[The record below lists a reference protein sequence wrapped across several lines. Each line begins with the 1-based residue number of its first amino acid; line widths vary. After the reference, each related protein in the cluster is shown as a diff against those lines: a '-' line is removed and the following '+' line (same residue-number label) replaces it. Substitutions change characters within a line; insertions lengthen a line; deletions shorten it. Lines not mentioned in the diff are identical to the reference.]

1 MKKLFVTILA
11 ALAVAGVCVLPAL
24 CAPAKMDIFDL
35 TYLSDRLDGSREEL
49 IKSWDEMHFLV
60 ALQGIANREEPRL
73 YYLYKGDKGSTDK
86 FWLDKMRAPDEWL
99 AKTRFTTVPNFS
111 ELYRKYGHLFKG
123 VVVYDPAVPATSCIA
138 STIAGV
144 EDLAPIR
151 YDTSE
156 DSLYY
161 RLVLN
166 PKGPKL
172 RVGKWLLNQ
181 NGTSM
186 FTGKGKIPGTDRDST
201 GSAKCDAYIW
211 AKINYLDKGLCSK
224 EFMGYYIDYW
234 FALHADP
241 KSLNLAT
248 LVNQDFQIMHKAF
261 VFDLGPWDD
270 EAVIDDP
277 DQKKGLD
284 METFKEILLSQYTQ
298 AKGEM
303 VQVSGFT
310 PWNMKYTKTAGA
322 MGQHGDVDTEWRHAE
337 LLSNYN
343 CYMDADAIG
352 ASDMTNASVFSQFPL
367 EKKYPQRKNSI
378 EDLQELGYVD
388 SQGRVKKTTY
398 LCIYVGDYDS
408 AAWLYQNMP
417 SIWEDPV
424 RGQVPIGWA
433 INPNL
438 SLRFAFGIDYFRKTA
453 TDNDSF
459 VAGDNGAGYLN
470 PGSLAEPRR
479 FSGLPSGVDKWRDH
493 CKKWFDI
500 FDISCVGFVID
511 GFAPKMTDELFDVYA
526 EIAPDG
532 IGGQKL
538 PSGEGV
544 WKHKMPYKSMGALDK
559 STSVPELAAGI
570 DKSKINFVLLRN
582 ILWKPEEQKNFYL
595 EFLRN
600 MREQAVIMEPYSF
613 FRIMKQY
620 YENGQQTF

>member
-1 MKKLFVTILA
+1 MKKILTA
-11 ALAVAGVCVLPAL
+11 WLLLALTASLWG
-24 CAPAKMDIFDL
+24 APAKMDTFDL
-35 TYLSDRLDGSREEL
+35 TYLSDALDGSREEL

-60 ALQGIANREEPRL
+60 ALQGISNRETPKL
-73 YYLYKGDKGSTDK
+73 YYFYKGDRGQTDR
-86 FWLDKMRAPDEWL
+86 FWLTKMRGHDAWL
-99 AKTRFTTVPNFS
+99 EHTRFTEIKNFS
-111 ELYRKYGHLFKG
+111 ELYRKYGSVFKG
-123 VVVYDPAVPATSCIA
+123 VVVYDPKVPATSCIA
-138 STIAGV
+138 STIAGA

-151 YDTSE
+151 YDPE
-156 DSLYY
+156 PGSLYY
-161 RLVLN
+161 RMVLN
-166 PKGPKL
+166 PKGPKMKV
-172 RVGKWLLNQ
+172 RKWLLNED
-181 NGTSM
+181 GTSM

-211 AKINYLDKGLCSK
+211 AKINYLDKGRCSK
-224 EFMGYYIDYW
+224 EFMGYYIDYY

-277 DQKKGLD
+277 GQKKGLD
-284 METFKEILLSQYTQ
+284 METFKEILQSQYTQ
-298 AKGEM
+298 SKGEM
-303 VQVSGFT
+303 VQISGFT

-322 MGQHGDVDTEWRHAE
+322 MGQHGDVETEWRHAE

-367 EKKYPQRKNSI
+367 EKKYTQHKNTLD
-378 EDLQELGYVD
+378 DLKRLGYVD
-388 SQGRVKKTTY
+388 QQGRVKKGTY

-408 AAWLYQNMP
+408 AAWLYQMMP

-424 RGQVPIGWA
+424 RGQVPLGWA
-433 INPNL
+433 INPTL
-438 SLRFAFGIDYFRKTA
+438 AQRFAFGMDYFRQTA
-453 TDNDSF
+453 TENDTF

-470 PGSLAEPRR
+470 PGSLAEPRK
-479 FSGLPSGVDKWRDH
+479 FSGLPSGVAKWKEH
-493 CKKWFDI
+493 NKKWFGI

-511 GFAPKMTDELFDVYA
+511 GFAPQMTDELFDVYA

-544 WKHKMPYKSMGALDK
+544 WKHKMPYKSMGSLEKSTRISDIVGGLDK
-559 STSVPELAAGI
+559 
-570 DKSKINFVLLRN
+570 DKVNFVLLRN
-582 ILWKPEEQKNFYL
+582 ILWKPEEQRDFYL
-595 EFLRN
+595 EFIRAMKDN
-600 MREQAVIMEPYSF
+600 AIVMEPYSF
-613 FRIMKQY
+613 YRIMKQY
-620 YENGQQTF
+620 YENGQKSF

>member
-1 MKKLFVTILA
+1 MKKLVIL
-11 ALAVAGVCVLPAL
+11 LAVVCFAAAAWA
-24 CAPAKMDIFDL
+24 APAKMDTFDL
-35 TYLSDRLDGSREEL
+35 TYLSDALDGSRDEL

-60 ALQGIANREEPRL
+60 ALQGIANRETPKL
-73 YYLYKGDKGSTDK
+73 YYIYKGDRGKTDK
-86 FWLDKMRAPDEWL
+86 FWLAKMRGHEAWL
-99 AKTRFTTVPNFS
+99 EHTRFTDITGFA
-111 ELYRKYGHLFKG
+111 ELYRKYGSVFMG
-123 VVVYDPAVPATSCIA
+123 AVVYDPKVPATSCIA

-151 YDTSE
+151 YDPE
-156 DSLYY
+156 PGSLYY
-161 RLVLN
+161 RMVLN
-166 PKGPKL
+166 PKGPKMK
-172 RVGKWLLNQ
+172 VKKWLLNED
-181 NGTSM
+181 GTSM

-224 EFMGYYIDYW
+224 QYMGYYIDYY
-234 FALHADP
+234 FALHNDP

-277 DQKKGLD
+277 GQKKGLD
-284 METFKEILLSQYTQ
+284 METFKEILQSQYTQ
-298 AKGEM
+298 SKGEM
-303 VQVSGFT
+303 VQISGFT

-322 MGQHGDVDTEWRHAE
+322 MGQHGDVETEWRHAE

-367 EKKYPQRKNSI
+367 EKKYPQHKNTLD
-378 EDLQELGYVD
+378 DLKRLGYID
-388 SQGRVKKTTY
+388 GQGRVKKATY

-408 AAWLYQNMP
+408 ASWLYQCMP
-417 SIWEDPV
+417 DIWEDPV
-424 RGQVPIGWA
+424 RGQVPLGWA
-433 INPNL
+433 INPTL
-438 SLRFAFGIDYFRKTA
+438 SQRFAFGMDYFRKTA
-453 TDNDSF
+453 TENDTF

-470 PGSLAEPRR
+470 PGSLAEPRK
-479 FSGLPSGVDKWRDH
+479 FSGLPSGVAKWKEH
-493 CKKWFDI
+493 NKKWFDI

-544 WKHKMPYKSMGALDK
+544 WKHKMPYKSMGALEK
-559 STSVPELAAGI
+559 STRMSDIVGGL
-570 DKSKINFVLLRN
+570 DKNKVNFVLLRN
-582 ILWKPEEQKNFYL
+582 ILWKPEEQRDFYL
-595 EFLRN
+595 EFIRAMGN
-600 MREQAVIMEPYSF
+600 NAIVMEPYSF
-613 FRIMKQY
+613 YRIMKQY
-620 YENGQQTF
+620 YENGQESF